1 MTGCCAFGCSQSSGS
16 GKKLFAVPLRKADLR
31 RQKAWL
37 HMIGRKN
44 FVPTRSSKLCED
56 HFTPDQFEPRI
67 WQSHGIKK
75 LKPNAVPTKFS
86 HRLPKP
92 VRRPPREREMGN
104 IQAGEPM
111 QEEDSIQTL
120 PSLDST
126 AALTAQALPTHTAA
140 QSSEVQNC
148 DQESAPQAGFAG
160 PPVGESHAIP
170 AFSSRAHAATYSH
183 NHP

>member
-16 GKKLFAVPLRKADLR
+16 GKKLFAVPLRKADLK
-31 RQKAWL
+31 RQKVWL

-56 HFTPDQFEPRI
+56 HFAPDQFEPRI
-67 WQSHGIKK
+67 WPSHGIKT
-75 LKPNAVPTKFS
+75 LKPDAVPTKFS

-92 VRRPPREREMGN
+92 VRRPPQEREMGN

-120 PSLDST
+120 PFLDST
-126 AALTAQALPTHTAA
+126 AALTVYNFSTIALPTHTEA
-140 QSSEVQNC
+140 QSSKVQNC
-148 DQESAPQAGFAG
+148 DQESVPQAG
-160 PPVGESHAIP
+160 PPVG
-170 AFSSRAHAATYSH
+170 
-183 NHP
+183 